1 MNYHICILLRSQKQ
15 ANNCHKGESHL
26 LTVEITLRQKTDLC
40 DLTVETQGFYD
51 GLVLCLTVYLN
62 PKINA
67 NTIWFTS
74 SLTLSFQC
82 VSVIMW

>member
-51 GLVLCLTVYLN
+51 
-62 PKINA
+62 A
-67 NTIWFTS
+67 WFS
-74 SLTLSFQC
+74 SVPNSLFKS
-82 VSVIMW
+82 